1 MAINLPIVSK
11 FDDRGI
17 KQAESAIGKVGKVAA
32 GVAAAATAAIA
43 GVATASVAAFAK
55 FDDKLNQ
62 SIAIMGN
69 VSDVMRNDMAEAA
82 REVAK
87 QTTFSADQAAESFFF
102 LASAGLSAEASI
114 KAMPEVAKF
123 AQAGM
128 FDMALATDLL
138 TDAQSALGLTI
149 RDDAVKN
156 MENLT
161 RVSDTLVKA
170 NTLANASVEQFS
182 TALTTKAGAALRSL
196 GKDVEEGVAV
206 LAAFADQGI
215 KGELAGTQLSIVLRD
230 LSTKAIK
237 NKDEFAAM
245 GLEVFDA
252 NGEMRNLG
260 DIVANL
266 ETALDGMSD
275 ETQKATLL
283 QAGFSD
289 KSLASLTALLGTSE
303 AIKTY
308 EKELRNASGTTQEI
322 SEKQLTSLSAQFE
335 LAKSRIQDV
344 GISIGAALAP
354 ELLKLIRS
362 IEPIAEEVGPELVKF
377 FQGLAPVIAKV
388 VAVIPQ
394 LMTILTAILPIFGG
408 LFDIVMNIV
417 DMALPILTSLITSL
431 IPIVEALIVPLGHV
445 LNTIFIPLMPAI
457 QAVVEAILPLIEAL
471 LPVLVELLYAILPV
485 FTQLLE
491 AVIIPLTP
499 ALVAVAEAFMP
510 ILQEILP
517 PLIDIIR
524 MFLIPIL
531 GVLIELFKITLTGAI
546 GAFKGSLQNLTQFLG
561 IFGNTFKNIWNSISG
576 FMKGIINGMI
586 GFFEGFAN
594 TAIDA
599 VNAIIRAVNS
609 IKIDIPAFPPFFPGA
624 RIQPIRLATI
634 PRVSIPRLAEGGI
647 VMPQP
652 GGVFANIAEAGKP
665 EAVIPLD
672 RMGKMGTTN
681 NYNITVNAGLG
692 ADGGRIGQQIVDEI
706 KRFERANG
714 PVFASA

>member
-43 GVATASVAAFAK
+43 GVATASIRAFAN

-62 SIAIMGN
+62 SIAIMGD
-69 VSDVMRNDMAEAA
+69 VSDVMRNDMADAA

-87 QTTFSADQAAESFFF
+87 TTTFSADQAAESFYF
-102 LASAGLSAEASI
+102 LASAGLDAEASI
-114 KAMPEVAKF
+114 AAMPSVAKF

-138 TDAQSALGLTI
+138 TDAQSALGLSI
-149 RDDAVKN
+149 KDDAVAN
-156 MENLT
+156 MENMV
-161 RVSDTLVKA
+161 RVSDTLA
-170 NTLANASVEQFS
+170 RASQLANATIEQFS
-182 TALTTKAGAALRSL
+182 TSLTTKAGTALNKV
-196 GKDVEEGVAV
+196 GKDVEEGAAALAV
-206 LAAFADQGI
+206 FADQGV
-215 KGELAGTQLSIVLRD
+215 KGELAGTQLTNTIFG
-230 LSTKAIK
+230 LSDRAKAVPGQFEALGIS
-237 NKDEFAAM
+237 
-245 GLEVFDA
+245 VFDSAGNMA
-252 NGEMRNLG
+252 NFADIAEDFSEALGDMSVQQKLATLNNLG
-260 DIVANL
+260 FTKQARAGLLLLMDNQDALRGYEEALRSAGGTTEEVAENQL
-266 ETALDGMSD
+266 
-275 ETQKATLL
+275 
-283 QAGFSD
+283 
-289 KSLASLTALLGTSE
+289 KSLT
-303 AIKTY
+303 
-308 EKELRNASGTTQEI
+308 
-322 SEKQLTSLSAQFE
+322 AQFE
-335 LAKSRIQDV
+335 LAKSRIADV

-354 ELLKLIRS
+354 ELLKLIGA
-362 IEPIAEEVGPELVKF
+362 IEPIAEEIGPELVKF

-394 LMTILTAILPIFGG
+394 LMTILTAVLPIFGG

-457 QAVVEAILPLIEAL
+457 QAVVDAILPLIEAL

-491 AVIIPLTP
+491 AVIVPLTP

-524 MFLIPIL
+524 TFLIPIL
-531 GVLIELFKITLTGAI
+531 GVLIELFKITLTAAI
-546 GAFKGSLQNLTQFLG
+546 GTFKGSLQNLTQFLG
-561 IFGNTFKNIWNSISG
+561 IFGNTFKNIWNGISR

-609 IKIDIPAFPPFFPGA
+609 IKISIPAFPPFFGGA
-624 RIQPIRLATI
+624 NIQPIRLATI
-634 PRVSIPRLAEGGI
+634 PRVSIPRLADGGI

-672 RMGKMGTTN
+672 RLGQIGETN
-681 NYNITVNAGLG
+681 TYNITINAGVG
-692 ADGGRIGQQIVDEI
+692 SDPVSIGRYVTDAI
-706 KRFERANG
+706 KRYESVSGR
-714 PVFASA
+714 VFARA

>member
-62 SIAIMGN
+62 SIAIMGD
-69 VSDVMRNDMAEAA
+69 VSDVMRNDMADAA

-87 QTTFSADQAAESFFF
+87 TTTFSADQAAESFYF
-102 LASAGLSAEASI
+102 LASAGLDAEASI
-114 KAMPEVAKF
+114 AAMPSVAKF

-138 TDAQSALGLTI
+138 TDAQSALGLSI
-149 RDDAVKN
+149 KDDAVAN
-156 MENLT
+156 MENMV
-161 RVSDTLVKA
+161 RVSDTLA
-170 NTLANASVEQFS
+170 RASQLANATIEQFS
-182 TALTTKAGAALRSL
+182 TSLTTKAGTALNKV
-196 GKDVEEGVAV
+196 GKDVEEGAAALAV
-206 LAAFADQGI
+206 FADQGV
-215 KGELAGTQLSIVLRD
+215 KGELAGTQLTNTIFG
-230 LSTKAIK
+230 LSDRAKAVPGQFEALGIS
-237 NKDEFAAM
+237 
-245 GLEVFDA
+245 VFDSAGNMA
-252 NGEMRNLG
+252 NFADIAEDFSEALGDMSVQQKLATLNNLG
-260 DIVANL
+260 FTKQARAGLLLLMDNQDALRGYEEALRSAGGTTEEVAENQL
-266 ETALDGMSD
+266 
-275 ETQKATLL
+275 
-283 QAGFSD
+283 
-289 KSLASLTALLGTSE
+289 KSLT
-303 AIKTY
+303 
-308 EKELRNASGTTQEI
+308 
-322 SEKQLTSLSAQFE
+322 AQFE
-335 LAKSRIQDV
+335 LAKSRIADV

-354 ELLKLIRS
+354 ELLKLIGA
-362 IEPIAEEVGPELVKF
+362 IEPIAEEIGPELVKF

-431 IPIVEALIVPLGHV
+431 IPIVEALIVPMGHV

-609 IKIDIPAFPPFFPGA
+609 IKIDIPAFPPFFGGA

>member
-1 MAINLPIVSK
+1 MAINLPIISK

-17 KQAESAIGKVGKVAA
+17 KQAESAIGKVGKIAA

-43 GVATASVAAFAK
+43 GVATASIRAFAD

-62 SIAIMGN
+62 SIAIMGD
-69 VSDVMRNDMAEAA
+69 VSDVMRNDMADAA

-87 QTTFSADQAAESFFF
+87 TTTFSADQAAESFYF
-102 LASAGLSAEASI
+102 LASAGLDAEASI
-114 KAMPEVAKF
+114 AAMPSVAKF

-138 TDAQSALGLTI
+138 TDAQSALGLSI
-149 RDDAVKN
+149 KDDAVAN
-156 MENLT
+156 MENMV
-161 RVSDTLVKA
+161 RVSDTLA
-170 NTLANASVEQFS
+170 RASQLANATIEQFS
-182 TALTTKAGAALRSL
+182 TSLTTKAGTALNKV
-196 GKDVEEGVAV
+196 GKDVEEGAAALAV
-206 LAAFADQGI
+206 FADQGV
-215 KGELAGTQLSIVLRD
+215 KGELAGTQLTNTIFG
-230 LSTKAIK
+230 LSDRAKAVPGQFEALGIS
-237 NKDEFAAM
+237 
-245 GLEVFDA
+245 VFDSAGNMA
-252 NGEMRNLG
+252 NFADIAEDFSEALGDMSVQQKLATLNNLG
-260 DIVANL
+260 FTKQARAGLLLLMDNQDALRGYEEALRSAGGTTEEVAENQL
-266 ETALDGMSD
+266 
-275 ETQKATLL
+275 
-283 QAGFSD
+283 
-289 KSLASLTALLGTSE
+289 KSLT
-303 AIKTY
+303 
-308 EKELRNASGTTQEI
+308 
-322 SEKQLTSLSAQFE
+322 AQFE
-335 LAKSRIQDV
+335 LAKSRIADV

-354 ELLKLIRS
+354 ELLKLIGA
-362 IEPIAEEVGPELVKF
+362 IEPIAEEIGPELVKF

-431 IPIVEALIVPLGHV
+431 IPIVEALIVPMGHV

-457 QAVVEAILPLIEAL
+457 QAVVEAILPLVEAL

-609 IKIDIPAFPPFFPGA
+609 IKIDIPAFPPFFGGA

-634 PRVSIPRLAEGGI
+634 PRVSIPRLADGGI

-672 RMGKMGTTN
+672 RMGKMGATN
-681 NYNITVNAGLG
+681 NYNITVNAGMG
-692 ADGGRIGQQIVDEI
+692 ADGSRIGQLIVDEI
-706 KRFERANG
+706 KKFERANG
-714 PVFASA
+714 PVFVGA